1 VSRAVARFV
10 GLLTLWAGVELLER
24 VAYRA
29 GVDDAELIADNTLRA
44 YGLPGVDEDLADEQ
58 RRRLCLGDCCQAST

>member
-1 VSRAVARFV
+1 VTRAAARFL

-29 GVDDAELIADNTLRA
+29 GVDDAAAEAQVALTLVELHVA
-44 YGLPGVDEDLADEQ
+44 EDLADEQ